1 MKKLARVVAL
11 VLAVA
16 LLASVPGSVG
26 CGREE
31 GRGNEVVIGWEWDLT
46 GRAALAV
53 VQVYDALRDYLTLNT
68 VPGVDIKVVPY
79 DAKSDPARVPGGYE
93 WLKGRGLDVLS
104 AAPQDVLLLRSR
116 LEADQIPVFQVSNI
130 LATLDS
136 DWIFSEYG
144 PPESQL
150 EVELQWI
157 TDTWEGAEKAK
168 VGFVGLS
175 GVPFYESQRDK
186 VEAWVAEH
194 PDDFEWLGAEMAP
207 STTTS

>member
-1 MKKLARVVAL
+1 MW
-11 VLAVA
+11 
-16 LLASVPGSVG
+16 PGG
-26 CGREE
+26 
-31 GRGNEVVIGWEWDLT
+31 GRGNEVVVAWEWDLT

-53 VQVYDALRDYLTLNT
+53 VQVYEALRDYLTLHT

-79 DAKSDPARVPGGYE
+79 DSKSDPSRVPVGYE

-104 AAPQDVLLLRSR
+104 AAPPDVLLLRSR